1 MPWQG
6 SAPNKTFQRTDGTR
20 TGSQTW
26 QEADAAGVDIVS
38 DDHDTHDQ
46 DIADGLSACLLRDGG
61 NTATA
66 NIPMGGFRHTN
77 LGDAAA
83 LTQAL
88 TAKQHINNAGQYCT
102 VSGTANVITLTTG
115 FSTSAYTAGQTF
127 SFIVGSTNTGSVTVN
142 VDSLGAKSL
151 VRADGSNTALEPG
164 DLGAGALVEI
174 QYDGTR
180 FQLRGPSTTATSA
193 DVLARIVKA
202 GSIVAWPHSTVPA
215 GWLECYGQAISRTT
229 YAELYA
235 AIGTTYGVGDGST
248 TFNLPDMRGR
258 SIFGE
263 DDMGGSSADRITTSG
278 AGFNGDTL
286 GATGGAET
294 VTLARANLPNETVS
308 STGTTSS
315 QSHFH
320 YEFANQTS
328 TNQDPP
334 TAAQQ
339 TASGRDRNNQFDY
352 ITSGTGTAATV
363 GRTSSETIG
372 PLTVT
377 TTGNLNGG
385 VTQTAVN
392 KMPPAIILKWIIL
405 ALPAAASAS
414 ALGVHGLQYVWSTST
429 SGDPG
434 SGKLLVNNGT
444 LSSATA
450 LNISET
456 DNVAAD
462 VSAFLATWDD
472 STSTI
477 NGFIHVSK
485 VGAPGTF
492 AIFSTSGSLTDNGS
506 YDTFT
511 VAHIASAGTLAN
523 GDSVSVL
530 FYRTGDQ
537 GEDGPPGGGFPF
549 AFDDGTT
556 DADPGSGNLRFD
568 DADLTAVTEIY
579 ISTDTSASSDITD
592 FLDALD
598 DSSSVNRGTIQISKP
613 ADPGVFALFTA
624 GVVTSASGYRKIA
637 VSYVDHSGTF
647 TDGDIIAFNF
657 SRSGDK
663 GDTGDDGT
671 DAGILWAFDDSTT
684 TNADPGTG
692 DLRLDNASLASV
704 TEIAISYANAESGN
718 PSVEDY
724 VKTWDDS
731 TSTSNRGALII
742 KKKGSAENFAIY
754 TITSAITDGT
764 TYGRFTLS
772 HVVSNGG
779 FTAADVLSVQFF
791 RSGDKGTD
799 GSGTGDV
806 TGPASAVVGNIATF
820 SNVSGKEI
828 DDSGVS
834 ILDEDDF
841 SSDSATAV
849 PTQQSTKAYIAATS
863 QPLDAGLTDIAGLA
877 VTDGNII
884 VGNGTNWVAESGST
898 ARSSLGLGSLATLS
912 TVNNSNWS
920 GTALAIEN
928 GGTGQTSAAN
938 AFSALKQAATSSA
951 TGVVELA
958 IASEVTTGTDTSRA
972 ITPDALAGS
981 DFGKTVVSIL
991 VFDDSQN
998 VATGD
1003 GAGDVFWRVPA
1014 VLNGYNLVAVAAQ
1027 VQTAGTTGTTDIQIA
1042 RTRSGSTVDM
1052 LSTKITIDSTEVD
1065 TITAATPAVINASN
1079 DDVATGDRIRIDV
1092 DAVST
1097 TPPKGLIVELTFQL
1111 P

>member
-1 MPWQG
+1 MPWSG
-6 SAPNKTFQRTDGTR
+6 SAPNKSFTRTDGTR

-88 TAKQHINNAGQYCT
+88 TVKQHINSAGQYCT
-102 VSGTANVITLTTG
+102 VGGTANVITLTTG
-115 FSTSAYTAGQTF
+115 FSTSAYAAGQTF
-127 SFIVGSTNTGSVTVN
+127 SFKVGTTNTGSVTVN

-151 VRADGSNTALEPG
+151 VRADGSNTSLEPG
-164 DLGAGALVEI
+164 DLVANALVEI

-180 FQLRGPSTTATSA
+180 FQLRSPSTTATSA
-193 DVLARIVKA
+193 DVLARVVKA

-235 AIGTTYGVGDGST
+235 AIGTTFGVGDGST

-315 QSHFH
+315 ASHKHFAFA
-320 YEFANQTS
+320 EDVGGSLVTNANQPAYRRNSNGNPDYDMTGSTS
-328 TNQDPP
+328 PATR
-334 TAAQQ
+334 
-339 TASGRDRNNQFDY
+339 GL
-352 ITSGTGTAATV
+352 TSEATV
-363 GRTSSETIG
+363 G
-372 PLTVT
+372 PLTVSA
-377 TTGNLNGG
+377 TGNLNGG

-405 ALPAAASAS
+405 ALPAEASAS
-414 ALGVHGLQYVWSTST
+414 TLGVHGLQYVWNTAT

-444 LSSATA
+444 LSSATS

-477 NGFIHVSK
+477 NGFIHISK

-492 AIFSTSGSLTDNGS
+492 AIFSTSGSLTDSGG

-704 TEIAISYANAESGN
+704 TEIAISYSNAESGN
-718 PSVEDY
+718 PSVEAY
-724 VKTWDDS
+724 VKSWDDS
-731 TSTSNRGALII
+731 TTTGNRGALII

-754 TITSAITDGT
+754 AITSAITDGT

-799 GSGTGDV
+799 GAGTGDV
-806 TGPASAVVGNIATF
+806 VGPASAVVGNIATF

-828 DDSGVS
+828 ADSGIKV
-834 ILDEDDF
+834 LDEDNF
-841 SSDSATAV
+841 ASDSATAV

-938 AFSALKQAATSSA
+938 AFNALKQAASDTA

-958 IASEVTTGTDTSRA
+958 TAAETTTGTDATRA
-972 ITPDALAGS
+972 VTPDGLAGS

-991 VFDDSQN
+991 VFDDSQD

-1052 LSTKITIDSTEVD
+1052 LSTKITIDSTEID
-1065 TITAATPAVINASN
+1065 TITAATPAVINTSN
-1079 DDVATGDRIRIDV
+1079 DDVNTGDRIRIDV

-1097 TPPKGLIVELTFQL
+1097 TKPKGLLVELTFQL

>member
-1 MPWQG
+1 MPWIG

-46 DIADGLSACLLRDGG
+46 DIADSIGQLLLRDGG

-66 NIPMGGFRHTN
+66 NIPMGGFRFSN
-77 LGDAAA
+77 IGDATA

-88 TAKQHINNAGQYCT
+88 TARQHINNAGQYCS
-102 VSGTANVITLTTG
+102 VGGSANAITLSTG

-127 SFIVGSTNTGSVTVN
+127 SFKVGTTNTGSVTVN
-142 VDSLGAKSL
+142 VDSLGAKAL
-151 VRADGSNTALEPG
+151 VRADGSNTDLQSG
-164 DLGAGALVEI
+164 DLVSGALVEI

-180 FQLRGPSTTATSA
+180 FQLRAPTTTSTSA

-202 GSIVAWPHSTVPA
+202 GSIVAWAHSTVPA

-263 DDMGGSSADRITTSG
+263 DDMGGSSADRITTAG
-278 AGFNGDTL
+278 AGFDGDTL
-286 GATGGAET
+286 GGTGGAET
-294 VTLARANLPNETVS
+294 VTLAQANLPNVTL
-308 STGTTSS
+308 TGTTGAGGDHTHTMPNATANLSGGGGGGLES
-315 QSHFH
+315 L
-320 YEFANQTS
+320 YETDGS
-328 TNQDPP
+328 
-334 TAAQQ
+334 
-339 TASGRDRNNQFDY
+339 ASGTRS
-352 ITSGTGTAATV
+352 TSASGTHTHTFT
-363 GRTSSETIG
+363 TSS
-372 PLTVT
+372 
-377 TTGNLNGG
+377 LNGG
-385 VTQTAVN
+385 VSQTAIN

-414 ALGVHGLQYVWSTST
+414 TIGVHGLQYTWNTAT

-434 SGKLLVNNGT
+434 SGHILVNNAT
-444 LSSATA
+444 LASATA

-456 DNVAAD
+456 DGFSAG

-492 AIFSTSGSLTDNGS
+492 AIFSTSGSLTDNGG

-537 GEDGPPGGGFPF
+537 GEDGPPGSGFPF
-549 AFDDGTT
+549 AFDDGTS
-556 DADPGSGNLRFD
+556 DADPGSGNLRFNN
-568 DADLTAVTEIY
+568 AAIASATQIF
-579 ISTDTSASSDITD
+579 ISTDTSAASDIAD
-592 FLDALD
+592 YLDALD

-613 ADPGVFALFTA
+613 IDPGVYALFTA
-624 GVVTSASGYRKIA
+624 GVVTTASGYRKIA
-637 VSYVDHSGTF
+637 VTYVDHSGTF
-647 TDGDIIAFNF
+647 TDGDVIAFNF

-692 DLRLDNASLASV
+692 DLRLNNASFASV
-704 TEIAISYANAESGN
+704 TEIAISYSNAESGN
-718 PSVEDY
+718 PSVEAY
-724 VKTWDDS
+724 VKSWDNS
-731 TSTSNRGALII
+731 TTTGNRGALVI

-754 TITSAITDGT
+754 AITSAITDGT

-779 FTAADVLSVQFF
+779 FTAVDVLSVQFF

-799 GSGTGDV
+799 GAGTGDV
-806 TGPASAVVGNIATF
+806 VGPASAVVGNIATF

-828 DDSGVS
+828 DDSGISV
-834 ILDEDDF
+834 IDEDNF
-841 SSDSATAV
+841 ASDSATAV

-877 VTDGNII
+877 VTDSNFI

-912 TVNNSNWS
+912 TIDNSNWS
-920 GTALAIEN
+920 GTALAISN

-938 AFSALKQAATSSA
+938 AFGALKQAATDSA
-951 TGVVELA
+951 SGVVELA
-958 IASEVTTGTDTSRA
+958 TAAETTTGTDTGRA
-972 ITPDALAGS
+972 VTPDGLAGS

-991 VFDDSQN
+991 VFDDSQD
-998 VATGD
+998 VAIGD

-1014 VLNGYNLVAVAAQ
+1014 VLNGYNLVAVAAH
-1027 VQTAGTTGTTDIQIA
+1027 VQTAGTTNTTDVQIA

-1052 LSTKITIDSTEVD
+1052 LTTKITIDSTEVD
-1065 TITAATPAVINASN
+1065 SATAATPAAINASN
-1079 DDVATGDRIRIDV
+1079 DDVATADRIRIDV

-1097 TPPKGLIVELTFQL
+1097 TPPKGLLVELTFQL